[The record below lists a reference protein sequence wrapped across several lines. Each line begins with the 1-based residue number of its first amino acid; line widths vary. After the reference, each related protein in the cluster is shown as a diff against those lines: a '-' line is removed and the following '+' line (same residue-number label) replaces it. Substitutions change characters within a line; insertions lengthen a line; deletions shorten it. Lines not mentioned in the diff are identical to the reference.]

1 MWGGDLSTST
11 DSKSHTSRPPLAS
24 LASLSVLISVIT
36 SIIPLWYSYSHSIW
50 LGCSSPDSSWAEP
63 SLVPWRGTNNLQ
75 VQAGETVILV
85 NHNTT
90 SILSTQHSNSVN
102 RNSINEQQPPVTIK
116 VIFYNSTIVNH
127 SLEGFNYNVNY
138 ILCICITLYSYELE
152 IKTK

>member
-1 MWGGDLSTST
+1 M
-11 DSKSHTSRPPLAS
+11 A
-24 LASLSVLISVIT
+24 V
-36 SIIPLWYSYSHSIW
+36 
-50 LGCSSPDSSWAEP
+50 SSWAEP

-102 RNSINEQQPPVTIK
+102 RNSINKPQATSNNNK
-116 VIFYNSTIVNH
+116 SDLLYNIIVNH